1 MNHFVGPK
9 YNTVSYEQLVPAIRK
24 DLKSL
29 IKNATFTVRKKSFA
43 GGTSITIILRKVAPN
58 IPIWNENDADEKMK
72 EDIEKFK
79 SFIETYGY
87 INFPYQSY
95 YYTYFS
101 NEVNEL
107 MKQAKDIA
115 LAYNREDSDP
125 MTDYFSTNFYIHMEI
140 ELKKNEK

>member
-1 MNHFVGPK
+1 MNHFVGAK
-9 YNTVSYEQLVPAIRK
+9 YNTVSYGQLVQAIRK

-29 IKNATFTVRKKSFA
+29 KNADFIVKKHLFP
-43 GGTSITIILRKVAPN
+43 GGMSITIILRKVAQD
-58 IPIWNENDADEKMK
+58 IPIWNENADEKMK

-79 SFIETYGY
+79 NFIETYGC
-87 INFPYQSY
+87 INFPYHSY

-101 NEVNEL
+101 NKINEL

-125 MTDYFSTNFYIHMEI
+125 MTDYFSTNFNIYMEI
-140 ELKKNEK
+140 ELKK